1 MHRRLAKP
9 KTVLSDRPI
18 NAIDRIHKQKKG
30 KRVVVFGTF
39 DRLHKGHINFL
50 KQASQFGDELYI
62 IVARDNNVVKIKG
75 RLPNDTELRRVKK
88 IKNLK
93 IAKRVMLGQ
102 KNFNSRYNL
111 LNKIRPHIVALGYD
125 QQAKLIE
132 LRSQLKKYGM
142 SAKIVRL
149 KPYHP
154 EKYKTSKLNNIQ

>member
-1 MHRRLAKP
+1 MHKRLAKP
-9 KTVLSDRPI
+9 KTVLSNRPI
-18 NAIDRIHKQKKG
+18 NALDRTHKQKKG

-50 KQASQFGDELYI
+50 KQARQFGDELYI
-62 IVARDNNVVKIKG
+62 IVARDNNAVKIKG

>member
-50 KQASQFGDELYI
+50 KQARQFGDELYI
-62 IVARDNNVVKIKG
+62 IVARDNNAVKIKG

-125 QQAKLIE
+125 QQTKLIE

>member
-50 KQASQFGDELYI
+50 KQARQFGDELYI
-62 IVARDNNVVKIKG
+62 IVARDNNAVKIKG